1 MAMAIRERTTEI
13 SVFRAIGFRMTQI
26 LILLLGEG
34 ILLSV
39 LGGLFGLGLAWVM
52 AGVVRNVAGTF
63 LPYLQNFS
71 IDAGTS
77 ALCFEAT
84 LGVGLLSTFIP
95 AYRAARR
102 PIVDGLRSL

>member
-1 MAMAIRERTTEI
+1 MLM
-13 SVFRAIGFRMTQI
+13 
-26 LILLLGEG
+26 GEG

-52 AGVVRNVAGTF
+52 AGAIRHVAGTF

-71 IDAGTS
+71 IDPGTM
-77 ALCFEAT
+77 ALCFQAT
-84 LGVGLLSTFIP
+84 LGVGILSTFIP
-95 AYRAARR
+95 AYRATRR